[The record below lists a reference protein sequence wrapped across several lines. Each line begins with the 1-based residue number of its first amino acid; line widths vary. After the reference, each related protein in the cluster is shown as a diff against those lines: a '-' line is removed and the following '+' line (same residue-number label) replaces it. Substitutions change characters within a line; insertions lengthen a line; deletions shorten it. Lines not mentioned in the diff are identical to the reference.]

1 MMTDITKWLEDFKQR
16 LKCNTDHLDYAK
28 KMLADAAAQ
37 LPDPA
42 SDKSDVLRSMDV
54 WLGHFERASIERND
68 LKVELEEK
76 ERQAYAAVARASA
89 SFLDE
94 NEQPDV

>member
-1 MMTDITKWLEDFKQR
+1 MMTDFTNWLEDFKQR
-16 LKCNTDHLDYAK
+16 LECNTDRRDYAK

-37 LPDPA
+37 LPDPT

-54 WLGHFERASIERND
+54 WLGHFERASSERND
-68 LKVELEEK
+68 LKEELKEK
-76 ERQAYAAVARASA
+76 RNQAYAAVVRASA

-94 NEQPDV
+94 NEQPDA

>member
-16 LKCNTDHLDYAK
+16 LECNTDHLDYAK

-37 LPDPA
+37 LPDPT

-54 WLGHFERASIERND
+54 WLGHFERASSERND
-68 LKVELEEK
+68 LKAELEEK
-76 ERQAYAAVARASA
+76 QHQAWVAVARASA
-89 SFLDE
+89 PFLDDKG
-94 NEQPDV
+94 QSDA